1 MNKNA
6 AGIGSFRL
14 KGICIVLTLVLGLS
28 LFAAGVSADSGCGQK
43 CRCHSRPT
51 DRHHSKGDRI
61 PLGSLGSGFCSG
73 NPMIPCDLESS
84 RASDVPQFILSS
96 AGGGLPNIAGPAGIA
111 TGSPT
116 GKHNF
121 RGYQIYQLL
130 REKSR
135 SAPKYLQNL
144 SLLI

>member
-6 AGIGSFRL
+6 AGIGSFTL
-14 KGICIVLTLVLGLS
+14 KGICIVLTLVLGVS
-28 LFAAGVSADSGCGQK
+28 LFAAGASADSGCGQK

-61 PLGSLGSGFCSG
+61 PLSAGFCAG

-84 RASDVPQFILSS
+84 RASDVPAFILSA
-96 AGGGLPNIAGPAGIA
+96 AGGGLPNTVGSTSIA

-116 GKHNF
+116 GKHHL
-121 RGYQIYQLL
+121 RGYEIYQLL
-130 REKSR
+130 REKSA

>member
-6 AGIGSFRL
+6 DGIGSFML
-14 KGICIVLTLVLGLS
+14 KGICIALMLVLGVS
-28 LFAAGVSADSGCGQK
+28 LFAAGVSAETGCGQK
-43 CRCHSRPT
+43 CRCHDRPT

-61 PLGSLGSGFCSG
+61 PLSAGLCSG

-84 RASDVPQFILSS
+84 RASDVPEFILSS
-96 AGGGLPNIAGPAGIA
+96 AGGGPPNTIGPTGIV
-111 TGSPT
+111 TGSLT

-121 RGYQIYQLL
+121 RGYKIYQIS

-135 SAPKYLQNL
+135 AAPKYLQNV
-144 SLLI
+144 SFLI